1 MQCDLERHDSE
12 KARRRH
18 HEGGEA
24 MTGSFKKKTQAAR
37 HALLSHYC
45 ATGDT
50 VARDRMIQSI
60 ELHSK
65 ERQEG
70 VGLLVKI
77 ATLGAVI
84 AVIIQALLW
93 MFS

>member
-1 MQCDLERHDSE
+1 MSE
-12 KARRRH
+12 
-18 HEGGEA
+18 
-24 MTGSFKKKTQAAR
+24 SFKKNQAER

-45 ATGDT
+45 AAGDT

-65 ERQEG
+65 ERQESI
-70 VGLLVKI
+70 GLLVKI
-77 ATLGAVI
+77 AALGAVI